1 MSDPSGI
8 GTFFERSEQSED
20 QQARELERLARERVS
35 DGDESDSPS
44 VVVPTQVLEPP
55 DLETLGSDGSPRTTP
70 RAKIGSGKQ
79 VF

>member
-1 MSDPSGI
+1 M
-8 GTFFERSEQSED
+8 SED
-20 QQARELERLARERVS
+20 QQARELERLARWQERVS

-70 RAKIGSGKQ
+70 RTKIGSGKQ